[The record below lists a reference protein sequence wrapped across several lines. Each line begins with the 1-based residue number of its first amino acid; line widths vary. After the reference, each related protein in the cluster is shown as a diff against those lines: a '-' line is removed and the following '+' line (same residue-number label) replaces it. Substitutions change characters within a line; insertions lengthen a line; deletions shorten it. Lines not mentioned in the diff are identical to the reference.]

1 MAEPEDHRVEL
12 PTTTAEDSPD
22 TDTGVDAVH
31 TRDDRDL
38 WEGVHEGPRAFKLLQ
53 GYIWHPRESELD
65 LAALLPSTLA
75 EEIHLLIDALPQAP
89 FTFFDD
95 GTMSA
100 TQQVYQLT
108 VLAIVRPDQ
117 DPARMLPD
125 AAALLQEELDK
136 TPPGVGWELMED
148 LREIGS

>member
-1 MAEPEDHRVEL
+1 MTERDDTRFEL
-12 PTTTAEDSPD
+12 PRSDEDGQDTAAGGD
-22 TDTGVDAVH
+22 VVH
-31 TRDDRDL
+31 LRDDRDL
-38 WEGVHEGPRAFKLLQ
+38 WEGLHEGPRAFKLIQ
-53 GYIWHPRESELD
+53 GYVWHPREHELD
-65 LAALLPSTLA
+65 LNAMLPKTLGDD
-75 EEIHLLIDALPQAP
+75 IHLLVDAMPQAP

-108 VLAIVRPDQ
+108 VLAIVQSAQ
-117 DPARMLPD
+117 DPARMLPEV
-125 AAALLQEELDK
+125 AALLQTELDA

>member
-1 MAEPEDHRVEL
+1 MTDADDARVEL
-12 PTTTAEDSPD
+12 PKS
-22 TDTGVDAVH
+22 DAGEQDAGADDVVH
-31 TRDDRDL
+31 LRDDRDL
-38 WEGVHEGPRAFKLLQ
+38 WEGHHEGPRAFKLIQ
-53 GYIWHPRESELD
+53 GYVWHPREAELD
-65 LAALLPSTLA
+65 LAALLPTSLG
-75 EEIHLLIDALPQAP
+75 EEIHLLVDALPQAP

-108 VLAIVRPDQ
+108 VLAIVQPAQ
-117 DPARMLPD
+117 DPARMLPGV
-125 AAALLQEELDK
+125 AALLQTELDA

>member
-1 MAEPEDHRVEL
+1 MADDE
-12 PTTTAEDSPD
+12 
-22 TDTGVDAVH
+22 GVVYA
-31 TRDDRDL
+31 RDDRDL

-53 GYIWHPRESELD
+53 GYIWHPRDQELD
-65 LAALLPSTLA
+65 LAGALPGTLA
-75 EEIHLLIDALPQAP
+75 PEVHLLVDALPQAP
-89 FTFFDD
+89 FTFFED

-108 VLAIVRPDQ
+108 VLAIVQPAQ
-117 DPARMLPD
+117 DPARMLPEV
-125 AAALLQEELDK
+125 AALLQTELDK